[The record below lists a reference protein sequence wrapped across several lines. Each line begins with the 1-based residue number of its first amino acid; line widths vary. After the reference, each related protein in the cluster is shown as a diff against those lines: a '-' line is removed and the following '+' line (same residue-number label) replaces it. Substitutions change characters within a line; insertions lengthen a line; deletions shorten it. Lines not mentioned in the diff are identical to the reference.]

1 MAFFDDLTKK
11 LSTAAD
17 IAVDKAKDLAETGKT
32 KLDIAAEEKE
42 VQKLYAQIGKA
53 IYQQEKDNPDS
64 IFAAECYNITERLQ
78 RIDELKQDAPAE
90 ESPVEEPAAEAAD
103 GSVDEAGVT
112 EEAEADAEA
121 EAEAETEAENEE

>member
-17 IAVDKAKDLAETGKT
+17 LAVDKAKDLAETGKL

-64 IFAAECYNITERLQ
+64 IFAAECYNIAERLQ
-78 RIDELKQDAPAE
+78 RIEELKTEAPA
-90 ESPVEEPAAEAAD
+90 EEPAAETP
-103 GSVDEAGVT
+103 V
-112 EEAEADAEA
+112 EEQV
-121 EAEAETEAENEE
+121 

>member
-1 MAFFDDLTKK
+1 MAFLDDLTKK

-32 KLDIAAEEKE
+32 KFDIATEERE

-64 IFAAECYNITERLQ
+64 IFAAECYNIAERLQ
-78 RIDELKQDAPAE
+78 RIEELKQDAVAE
-90 ESPVEEPAAEAAD
+90 EVVDEPVQEPK
-103 GSVDEAGVT
+103 VDEA
-112 EEAEADAEA
+112 
-121 EAEAETEAENEE
+121 

>member
-17 IAVDKAKDLAETGKT
+17 IAVDKAKDLAETGKL
-32 KLDIAAEEKE
+32 KLDIATEEKE

-78 RIDELKQDAPAE
+78 RIEELKTEAPAE
-90 ESPVEEPAAEAAD
+90 EPVVEA
-103 GSVDEAGVT
+103 SVDPTYITNYAGARNIISRIER
-112 EEAEADAEA
+112 EELLKDII
-121 EAEAETEAENEE
+121 ETYLN

>member
-1 MAFFDDLTKK
+1 MAFFDELKK
-11 LSTAAD
+11 NLSTAAD

-32 KLDIAAEEKE
+32 KLDIANEEKE

-78 RIDELKQDAPAE
+78 RIEALKTEAPAE
-90 ESPVEEPAAEAAD
+90 EPAPAPEAPVEEQA
-103 GSVDEAGVT
+103 
-112 EEAEADAEA
+112 
-121 EAEAETEAENEE
+121 

>member
-11 LSTAAD
+11 ISTAAD

-90 ESPVEEPAAEAAD
+90 ESPVEEPVAEAPA
-103 GSVDEAGVT
+103 
-112 EEAEADAEA
+112 EEQA
-121 EAEAETEAENEE
+121 

>member
-17 IAVDKAKDLAETGKT
+17 LAVDKAKDLAETGKT
-32 KLDIAAEEKE
+32 KLDIATEERE

-64 IFAAECYNITERLQ
+64 IFAAECYNIAERLQ
-78 RIDELKQDAPAE
+78 RIEELKQEA
-90 ESPVEEPAAEAAD
+90 AAEAPAD
-103 GSVDEAGVT
+103 EKT
-112 EEAEADAEA
+112 EEPVAEPTAEEQA
-121 EAEAETEAENEE
+121 

>member
-1 MAFFDDLTKK
+1 MAFLDDLTKK

-32 KLDIAAEEKE
+32 KLDIATEEKE

-78 RIDELKQDAPAE
+78 RIEQLKQDASADDAA
-90 ESPVEEPAAEAAD
+90 EEPAAE
-103 GSVDEAGVT
+103 EQI
-112 EEAEADAEA
+112 
-121 EAEAETEAENEE
+121 

>member
-11 LSTAAD
+11 ISTAAD

-78 RIDELKQDAPAE
+78 RIEELKQDAPVE
-90 ESPVEEPAAEAAD
+90 EAPVEEPAAEAPA
-103 GSVDEAGVT
+103 
-112 EEAEADAEA
+112 EEQA
-121 EAEAETEAENEE
+121 

>member
-17 IAVDKAKDLAETGKT
+17 KAKDLAETGKL
-32 KLDIAAEEKE
+32 KLDIATEEKE

-78 RIDELKQDAPAE
+78 RIEELKTEAPAE
-90 ESPVEEPAAEAAD
+90 EPVVEAPVEE
-103 GSVDEAGVT
+103 
-112 EEAEADAEA
+112 
-121 EAEAETEAENEE
+121 

>member
-1 MAFFDDLTKK
+1 MAFLDELTKK

-32 KLDIAAEEKE
+32 KLDVATEERE

-53 IYQQEKDNPDS
+53 IYHQEKDNPDS

-78 RIDELKQDAPAE
+78 RIEALLTE
-90 ESPVEEPAAEAAD
+90 TESAAAAEAPTAEP
-103 GSVDEAGVT
+103 EAST
-112 EEAEADAEA
+112 EEPKA
-121 EAEAETEAENEE
+121 